1 MLGSARAHAHAGA
14 RMPNR
19 QANKL
24 KAQARQRKALEC
36 AAASVI
42 QETLRARARDVKKTQ
57 EHIEAWQMFRK
68 KPTVFE
74 SVVRESLVRF
84 GENTEFEHPRIAQRR
99 IAQSDALEYE
109 LRCRICQERA
119 TAPMFSSCCPSAAE
133 FGCIC
138 FACLHRYLQ
147 LDITPAQ
154 RRPLTAAWSPSC
166 ANTTNCQRIRKKITN
181 EFSAHLSFACIDRLR
196 DACGESECFACGAHF
211 ETTAALRRH
220 LAKDCL
226 EIQQQ
231 CSKCDFYGKRRLIPA
246 HHRDVHEY
254 VACPC
259 CDEMVALSLWPQHAA
274 RHVRDLALPRHTVND
289 RYIVHADGSVVRRD
303 F

>member
-1 MLGSARAHAHAGA
+1 MGARTRTRA

-24 KAQARQRKALEC
+24 RAQARQRKASEC

-42 QETLRARARDVKKTQ
+42 QETLRARARDVKRTQ
-57 EHIEAWQMFRK
+57 DHVEAWQIFK
-68 KPTVFE
+68 KTTTTANAA
-74 SVVRESLVRF
+74 SVVREGLVRF
-84 GENTEFEHPRIAQRR
+84 GEITEFEHPQFEQRR
-99 IAQSDALEYE
+99 IAQSEALEHE

-119 TAPMFSSCCPSAAE
+119 TAPMFLNCCPSAAE

-138 FACLHRYLQ
+138 FACLYRYLQ
-147 LDITPAQ
+147 LDTTPAQ
-154 RRPLTAAWSPSC
+154 RRPLTAPWSPSC
-166 ANTTNCQRIRKKITN
+166 ANTTTCQRIRKKITN
-181 EFSAHLSFACIDRLR
+181 EFSAHIPYVCVDRLR

-220 LAKDCL
+220 LEKDCG

-231 CSKCDFYGKRRLIPA
+231 CPKCDFYGKRRLIPA

-289 RYIVHADGSVVRRD
+289 RYIVHADGSVVRSVG
-303 F
+303 